1 MGKSETVI
9 QVIAWIKTN
18 WKQGKSLKEIASTF
32 QVNET
37 TLEHAFHESE
47 GVTVKH
53 FIDEKR
59 KEFVLKALNDGCS
72 FGYEVGEMI
81 GFKSDKAFYRWAERV
96 LGETLWELR
105 KKKVDTQMESTSRV
119 DSIFSSPARKK

>member
-1 MGKSETVI
+1 MTKSEPVLHAI
-9 QVIAWIKTN
+9 NWLKEN
-18 WKQGKSLKEIASTF
+18 WKQGKSLKEIACMF

-37 TLEHAFHESE
+37 TLEHTFHDLE

-53 FIDEKR
+53 FMDEKR
-59 KEFVLKALNDGCS
+59 KEYVLRALNDGYA
-72 FGYEVGEMI
+72 FGYEVGQLI

-105 KKKVDTQMESTSRV
+105 KKEN
-119 DSIFSSPARKK
+119 AR